1 LVRNSG
7 GAYFSDYNVYFDCI
21 DLDCLFCVYW
31 LKGKKMPK
39 GKRKAPQKECPECK
53 SLVHARVSFCRK
65 CKHTFYIKK
74 NVKRDLLA
82 KNWRDLE
89 AGDVIKVI
97 TGTGPYFVSKDRE
110 GERIMMGE
118 KGKFEVSEIIDNG
131 PKNCGIYAHQ
141 LYGREN
147 RSHYR
152 EWIYM
157 GESYCTDCNIH
168 KEAHRIKVIKKKSQE
183 K

>member
-1 LVRNSG
+1 
-7 GAYFSDYNVYFDCI
+7 
-21 DLDCLFCVYW
+21 
-31 LKGKKMPK
+31 MPK

-74 NVKRDLLA
+74 NVKRELLA

-89 AGDVIKVI
+89 AGDIIKVI
-97 TGTGPYFVSKDRE
+97 TGSGPYYLSKDRA
-110 GERIMMGE
+110 GEKIMMGQ
-118 KGKFEVSEIIDNG
+118 KGKFEVLEIVDVG
-131 PKNCGIYAHQ
+131 PRTCGIY
-141 LYGREN
+141 GRQMV
-147 RSHYR
+147 RIPTHHR

-157 GESYCTDCNIH
+157 GESYYNDTYSTN
-168 KEAHRIKVIKKKSQE
+168 EEPHRIKVIKKKSQE

>member
-1 LVRNSG
+1 
-7 GAYFSDYNVYFDCI
+7 
-21 DLDCLFCVYW
+21 
-31 LKGKKMPK
+31 MPK

-74 NVKRDLLA
+74 NVKRELLA

-89 AGDVIKVI
+89 AGDIIKVI
-97 TGTGPYFVSKDRE
+97 TGSGPYYLSKDRA
-110 GERIMMGE
+110 GEKIMMGQ
-118 KGKFEVSEIIDNG
+118 KGKFEVLEIVDSG
-131 PKNCGIYAHQ
+131 PRTCGIY
-141 LYGREN
+141 GRHMV
-147 RSHYR
+147 RIPTHHR

-157 GESYCTDCNIH
+157 GESYFNETYSTN
-168 KEAHRIKVIKKKSQE
+168 EEPHRIKVIKKKNQE

>member
-1 LVRNSG
+1 
-7 GAYFSDYNVYFDCI
+7 
-21 DLDCLFCVYW
+21 
-31 LKGKKMPK
+31 MPK

-74 NVKRDLLA
+74 NVKRELLA

-89 AGDVIKVI
+89 AGDIIKVI
-97 TGTGPYFVSKDRE
+97 TGSGPYYLSKDRA
-110 GERIMMGE
+110 GEKIMMGQ
-118 KGKFEVSEIIDNG
+118 KGKFEVLEIVDVG
-131 PKNCGIYAHQ
+131 PRTCGIY
-141 LYGREN
+141 GRQVC
-147 RSHYR
+147 RVPMHHR

-157 GESYCTDCNIH
+157 GESYFNETYSTN
-168 KEAHRIKVIKKKSQE
+168 EEPHRIKVIKKKNQE